1 VPEPLTSNKSFM
13 VIVAV
18 IGLTIFLFL
27 VCCFCIKLRKGL
39 TDDIEDGSVLDN
51 DAYHLRG
58 ATTYTNGFKSG
69 KKISEAS
76 GASSLSNK
84 MIKGVKSKWAKNRQN
99 YFKNFSI

>member
-1 VPEPLTSNKSFM
+1 M

-39 TDDIEDGSVLDN
+39 TDDAEDSVLDN

-58 ATTYTNGFKSG
+58 ATNYANGFKSG
-69 KKISEAS
+69 KKISETS
-76 GASSLSNK
+76 GGSSLSNK
-84 MIKGVKSKWAKNRQN
+84 MIKGVKSK
-99 YFKNFSI
+99 